1 MVAYI
6 CNLGVWEVGGG
17 PQECKI
23 RSGLKKTLSQKKERW
38 GDRGRE
44 RWGDRGRDERQREDE
59 MGKTDEGGSGD
70 VGPMGNVTLS

>member
-6 CNLGVWEVGGG
+6 YNLGIWEVGGG

-23 RSGLKKTLSQKKERW
+23 RSGLKKTLSQKK
-38 GDRGRE
+38 E